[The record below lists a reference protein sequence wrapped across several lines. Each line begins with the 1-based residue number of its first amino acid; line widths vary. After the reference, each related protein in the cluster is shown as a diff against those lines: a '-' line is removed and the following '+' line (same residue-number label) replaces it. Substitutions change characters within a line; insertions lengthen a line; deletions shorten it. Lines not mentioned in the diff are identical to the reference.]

1 MVSRAGELLVESTP
15 DVVRLS
21 QLKLSLQKL
30 DVLKQLDGEILG
42 LVDEDS
48 VAEEIEQADRLK
60 EAIYGIMV
68 RIDRLS
74 VLPVTSPHSSPP
86 SRAPVAELVPH
97 SSQGGSRVKLPKLS
111 IPRFNGELT
120 AWTPFWDS
128 YKVAI
133 HDNPDLTDI
142 DKFNY
147 L

>member
-15 DVVRLS
+15 DVVRPS

-42 LVDEDS
+42 LVDEDG

-74 VLPVTSPHSSPP
+74 VLPVTLPHSSPP
-86 SRAPVAELVPH
+86 SRAPVAELVLH
-97 SSQGGSRVKLPKLS
+97 SS
-111 IPRFNGELT
+111 
-120 AWTPFWDS
+120 
-128 YKVAI
+128 
-133 HDNPDLTDI
+133 
-142 DKFNY
+142 
-147 L
+147 